1 MRSVLILRASSWMP
15 SSIVWDNSPAFNDTF
30 PEVTLMA
37 AQVTANDRLMFTL
50 FMALALHAV
59 VLLGVTFAP
68 EPPATTAST
77 MEITLS
83 RFNDEKAPD
92 EADFLAATHQQGS
105 GDAEEK
111 LEQTTPEVAEVDA
124 REVAP
129 VQPEPM
135 TVTEPQ
141 PAAEQEVVQA
151 QAPAETTVAMES
163 REEPPEE
170 KLPVAEKKSLME
182 RSLEIASLEARL
194 DAQKQAYAR
203 RPRVTRVTAVSAMQS
218 SSAWYVRNW
227 VDKVTQVGNSN
238 YPHEARSRGIYGD
251 LRLLVSL
258 RKDGTIKEVSILESS
273 GSTVLDDAAIR
284 IIRLASPFAPFPE
297 EMREKTDEL
306 EIIRTWSFQRR
317 GLSSG

>member
-1 MRSVLILRASSWMP
+1 
-15 SSIVWDNSPAFNDTF
+15 
-30 PEVTLMA
+30 MA

-68 EPPATTAST
+68 EEPATSAAT

-83 RFNDEKAPD
+83 RFEDEEAPED
-92 EADFLAATHQQGS
+92 ADFLAATNQQGS
-105 GDAEEK
+105 GQAEEK
-111 LEQTTPEVAEVDA
+111 LEQTTPEVAEVNA

-129 VQPEPM
+129 VQPEPPA
-135 TVTEPQ
+135 VTEPQ
-141 PAAEQEVVQA
+141 PQAEREVVQA
-151 QAPAETTVAMES
+151 RAPSETAVAREES
-163 REEPPEE
+163 EEPPEE
-170 KLPVAEKKSLME
+170 DLPVAEKKSLME

-203 RPRVTRVTAVSAMQS
+203 RPRVTRVTAASTLQS
-218 SSAWYVRNW
+218 SNAWYVRNW
-227 VDKVTQVGNSN
+227 VDKVTRVGNSN
-238 YPHEARSRGIYGD
+238 YPQEARSRGIYGD

-284 IIRLASPFAPFPE
+284 IIRLAAPFAPFPE

>member
-1 MRSVLILRASSWMP
+1 
-15 SSIVWDNSPAFNDTF
+15 
-30 PEVTLMA
+30 MA

-50 FMALALHAV
+50 FMAVALHAV

-68 EPPATTAST
+68 EEPATSAST

-83 RFNDEKAPD
+83 RFEDEQAPE
-92 EADFLAATHQQGS
+92 EADFLAATNQQGS
-105 GDAEEK
+105 GEAEEK
-111 LEQTTPEVAEVDA
+111 LEQTTPEVAEVSA

-129 VQPEPM
+129 VQPEPPA
-135 TVTEPQ
+135 VTEPQ
-141 PAAEQEVVQA
+141 PQPEREVVQA
-151 QAPAETTVAMES
+151 RASSETAVAREES
-163 REEPPEE
+163 DEPPEE
-170 KLPVAEKKSLME
+170 DLPVAEKKSLME

-203 RPRVTRVTAVSAMQS
+203 RPRVTRVTAASTLQS
-218 SSAWYVRNW
+218 SSAWYVRSW
-227 VDKVTQVGNSN
+227 VDKVTRVGNSN
-238 YPHEARSRGIYGD
+238 YPQEARSRGLYGD

-284 IIRLASPFAPFPE
+284 IIRLAAPFAPFPE